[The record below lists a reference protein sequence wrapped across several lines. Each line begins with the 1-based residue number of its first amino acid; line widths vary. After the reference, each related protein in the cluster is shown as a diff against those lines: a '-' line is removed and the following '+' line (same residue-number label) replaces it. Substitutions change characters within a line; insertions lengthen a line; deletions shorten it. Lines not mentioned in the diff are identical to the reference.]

1 VEGDAG
7 APLEAEELPLLE
19 KHFAVFKKYMTVE
32 GLLAVAA
39 GGLWSTQDEQM
50 GEEPAEQIGL
60 EKQAG
65 EKQAEQNKPAEQ
77 DKQTEQG
84 KHYVT
89 PIINGRDCA
98 YLYRDADGISKCAIE
113 KAYAEKEIDDFQ
125 KPISCHLFPIR
136 IDKYDTY
143 DAVNYFHWHICHDA
157 VRLGNAEEIPVFR
170 FLKEPLIRK
179 YGENWY
185 EQAEEIFSLIKPAK

>member
-39 GGLWSTQDEQM
+39 GGLWNMQQECC
-50 GEEPAEQIGL
+50 
-60 EKQAG
+60 
-65 EKQAEQNKPAEQ
+65 
-77 DKQTEQG
+77 
-84 KHYVT
+84 VT

-98 YLYRDADGISKCAIE
+98 YLYRDADNISKCAIE
-113 KAYAEKEIDDFQ
+113 KAYAEGEISDFQ

-143 DAVNYFHWHICHDA
+143 DAVNYFRWHICRDA
-157 VRLGNAEEIPVFR
+157 VYLGNAEEIPVFR
-170 FLKEPLIRK
+170 FLKKPLIRK
-179 YGENWY
+179 YGEKWY
-185 EQAEEIFSLIKPAK
+185 EQAEQIFSLIKTTKK